1 MTKATT
7 ANATFSALLAGQAV
21 HGFIAGEVVDHSALR
36 NGFVVFQLILG
47 VTLMI
52 HTLLQVRKAE

>member
-1 MTKATT
+1 MTRAT
-7 ANATFSALLAGQAV
+7 AASATFSALLAGQAV
-21 HGFIAGEVVDHSALR
+21 HGFIAREFVDHSALR
-36 NGFVVFQLILG
+36 SGFVIFQLILG